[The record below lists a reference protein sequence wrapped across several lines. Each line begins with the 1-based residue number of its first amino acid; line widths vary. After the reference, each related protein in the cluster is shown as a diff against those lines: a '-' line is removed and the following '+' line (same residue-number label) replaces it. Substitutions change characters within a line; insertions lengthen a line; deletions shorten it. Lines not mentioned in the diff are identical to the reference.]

1 MGEKP
6 PGLRC
11 QQIKLWAPRRQVGAV
26 KQGTGVTL
34 PCGRGVQT
42 HTCIFGGDK
51 EIFCYL
57 APHLPAYSSVNLWM
71 FSNTR
76 TSKLIFNM

>member
-26 KQGTGVTL
+26 KQDTDVTL
-34 PCGRGVQT
+34 PCGRSVQ
-42 HTCIFGGDK
+42 TCIFAGDK
-51 EIFCYL
+51 DFLPSGSPSASIF
-57 APHLPAYSSVNLWM
+57 SSKSLNV
-71 FSNTR
+71 F
-76 TSKLIFNM
+76 KYPD